1 MATRQPIDYHL
12 LMTPDATVIYPS
24 RAKLLLMTA
33 GGAVFVV
40 LGFLSLPQSADTTVH
55 LAVIAS
61 AVFFGLC
68 SLYGIWRLIRPAPA
82 LIIHPSGI
90 FDNASALSAG
100 FLRWDEISGVFV
112 GRVHRQRF
120 LAIDVK
126 DVEGLLSRQSWLK
139 ARIMKMNVSLTG
151 TVVNIP
157 ANVLPISLE
166 ELIQNMQQKYPALE
180 VGR

>member
-1 MATRQPIDYHL
+1 MATPQLIDYHL

-24 RAKLLLMTA
+24 PRKLLLLIY
-33 GGAVFVV
+33 GGAGFVA
-40 LGFLSLPQSADTTVH
+40 LGIFLLQSIETRQRLSG
-55 LAVIAS
+55 LASIL
-61 AVFFGLC
+61 FFGFC
-68 SLYGIWRLIRPAPA
+68 TLYGIAQMVRRTPS

-90 FDNASALSAG
+90 FIRAVG
-100 FLRWDEISGVFV
+100 FLRWDEISGVFAV
-112 GRVHRQRF
+112 RIQRQPF

-126 DVEGLLSRQSWLK
+126 DVEGLLNRQPWLK

-166 ELIQNMQQKYPALE
+166 ELIQNMQQKYPALG
-180 VGR
+180 VGM

>member
-1 MATRQPIDYHL
+1 MATPQLIDFHL

-24 RAKLLLMTA
+24 PRKLLLLIC
-33 GGAVFVV
+33 GGAGFVA
-40 LGFLSLPQSADTTVH
+40 LGIFLLQSIETRQRLSG
-55 LAVIAS
+55 LASIL
-61 AVFFGLC
+61 FFGFC
-68 SLYGIWRLIRPAPA
+68 TLYGIAQMVRRTPS

-90 FDNASALSAG
+90 FIRAVG
-100 FLRWDEISGVFV
+100 FLRWDEISGVFAV
-112 GRVHRQRF
+112 RIQRQPF

-166 ELIQNMQQKYPALE
+166 ELIQNMQQKYPALG
-180 VGR
+180 VGS

>member
-1 MATRQPIDYHL
+1 
-12 LMTPDATVIYPS
+12 
-24 RAKLLLMTA
+24 
-33 GGAVFVV
+33 
-40 LGFLSLPQSADTTVH
+40 
-55 LAVIAS
+55 
-61 AVFFGLC
+61 
-68 SLYGIWRLIRPAPA
+68 
-82 LIIHPSGI
+82 
-90 FDNASALSAG
+90 
-100 FLRWDEISGVFV
+100 LRWDEISGVFAV
-112 GRVHRQRF
+112 RIQRQPF